1 MKEIPELRAPEKR
14 RTGIEIRPNVRYPDQ
29 TEAAISFAP
38 ECHRFLKYAKRR
50 KCSLQP
56 TSSDL
61 ARKKERVPQVK
72 APRKGYPERA
82 SQ

>member
-38 ECHRFLKYAKRR
+38 ECYRFLKYAKRR

-61 ARKKERVPQVK
+61 ARKK
-72 APRKGYPERA
+72 GYRRLKHHGRGTRNGRPNR
-82 SQ
+82 